1 MTFVLGTLAL
11 FFLATTLIF
20 ATLWRRE
27 RAHRM
32 RLQGEHARMFND
44 LLARTGEQSAKV
56 ESIALE
62 MAPFTEWLKRQPR
75 V

>member
-1 MTFVLGTLAL
+1 MMFVLGTAAV

-27 RAHRM
+27 RAYRV
-32 RLQGEHARMFND
+32 RLQGEHARMFSD

-56 ESIALE
+56 EAMALE
-62 MAPFTEWLKRQPR
+62 MAPFAEWLRRETK